1 MEYYSWSKSKNG
13 KMAGAKMPFDII
25 TQTMAEGLHC
35 LDVTLLN
42 SLVLSGLLATQNRKG
57 TGMPTQSLPLSGHL
71 VQRSENAD
79 NRFVLVGM
87 QQVFHRP
94 DTAILATAMDRACK
108 KTSPLILRDSERT
121 PQ

>member
-25 TQTMAEGLHC
+25 TQTMAEGMPRC
-35 LDVTLLN
+35 N
-42 SLVLSGLLATQNRKG
+42 SPQFACAVGSARYSKSQGYGHA
-57 TGMPTQSLPLSGHL
+57 TQSLPLSGHL

-87 QQVFHRP
+87 QQVFHLP